1 MKTPELSEE
10 ARYRY
15 EERLAILLGSNPITK
30 EAHQIALKEA
40 LAYEASMISKALDST
55 SD

>member
-15 EERLAILLGSNPITK
+15 EERLAILIGSGPLTK

-40 LAYEASMISKALDST
+40 LAYEAAQISKALDST
-55 SD
+55 SN